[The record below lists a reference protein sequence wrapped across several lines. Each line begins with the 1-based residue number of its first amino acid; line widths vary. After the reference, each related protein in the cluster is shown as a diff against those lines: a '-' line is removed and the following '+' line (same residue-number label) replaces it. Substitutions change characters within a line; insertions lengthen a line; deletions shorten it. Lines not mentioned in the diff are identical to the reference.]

1 MLMHYA
7 PRYLFRQIP
16 KALLQ
21 EYFTGR
27 NLLSTFD
34 WAAHEEQDVE
44 PLHDEWLKI
53 DAKERAVIEGQ
64 FRRVVDLATPAGV
77 RVILEESGN
86 RHHNVDLKPELDALN
101 SLYQK
106 AFWTMVKQPTIFHVA
121 SLIQHAEQLNGRC
134 WNRRV
139 DMPKQKPDDSVAAC
153 TALAEELKKYFWKS
167 QGRGDVCTV
176 ERYMRG
182 DHEYYFFAYPSD
194 YADTSI
200 EYTDD
205 GQFARRPH
213 KPAFEVV
220 YVFNDEDG
228 VLELFA
234 RGDKKVKLALQQ
246 CFGRA
251 ILQTH
256 LGPESARKPPYELN
270 PLKTRGFHFETP
282 AADFVKEVRVL
293 MLRLSH
299 VDSHGRMVFEGDPE
313 KGPDAVYEFMEKALA
328 VDRLPLTKFNVT
340 KATIRV
346 VFAPPGQDEH
356 AVTFN
361 LGYPSSCSLRDEP
374 DHAKIKGYLKDP
386 WKLANV

>member
-21 EYFTGR
+21 EYFAGR
-27 NLLSTFD
+27 DLLAKFD
-34 WAAHEEQDVE
+34 WPNHAEQDVE

-77 RVILEESGN
+77 RAILEEGEN
-86 RHHNVDLKPELDALN
+86 RHHRLDLRAELDALKG
-101 SLYQK
+101 LHQK
-106 AFWTMVKQPTIFHVA
+106 AFWTMVKQPKIFHVA
-121 SLIQHAEQLNGRC
+121 SLIQHAEHLNGRC
-134 WNRRV
+134 WNRRL
-139 DMPKQKPDDSVAAC
+139 DMPKQKPDDSEAAC
-153 TALAEELKKYFWKS
+153 IALEEELKKYFWKS

-182 DHEYYFFAYPSD
+182 EHEYYFFAYPSD

-205 GQFARRPH
+205 GRFDRRPH

-228 VLELFA
+228 TLELFA
-234 RGDKKVKLALQQ
+234 RGDRKVKLALQQ

-251 ILQTH
+251 ILQKH
-256 LGPESARKPPYELN
+256 LEAESAKKPPYELN
-270 PLKTRGFHFETP
+270 PLKTRAFNFQTP
-282 AADFVKEVRVL
+282 ATDFVKEVHVL
-293 MLRLSH
+293 MLRLSL
-299 VDSHGRMVFEGDPE
+299 VDSHGRMMFEGDPE
-313 KGPDAVYEFMEKALA
+313 KGPGAVYDLIEKALA
-328 VDRLPLTKFNVT
+328 VDRLPLAKVNVT

-346 VFAPPGQDEH
+346 VFAPPGEDER

-374 DHAKIKGYLKDP
+374 DDQKIKGYLKDP
-386 WKLANV
+386 WKLANA